1 MKKLILLLVIIPTVN
16 FGQKVG
22 DSICFKTIYNSM
34 YCGTIEKIDSDG
46 YFFNS
51 KRDRVLYL
59 KSSEINSFQTFPYS
73 LNKEEKTKSSLKK
86 PEYDDVPNRISNVV
100 KELENNLID
109 VNKLSSKIGKNV
121 IIFLNDGRELKG
133 KIMKV
138 TYKIDVFGDQHKV
151 IKFLNS
157 NKKMSILTTDIKKVQ
172 EVK

>member
-1 MKKLILLLVIIPTVN
+1 
-16 FGQKVG
+16 
-22 DSICFKTIYNSM
+22 M

-51 KRDRVLYL
+51 KRDKVLYL
-59 KSSEINSFQTFPYS
+59 KSSEINRFQTFPYS
-73 LNKEEKTKSSLKK
+73 LNKEKKTKSSLKNL
-86 PEYDDVPNRISNVV
+86 EYDVPNRISNVV

-121 IIFLNDGRELKG
+121 IIFLKDGRELKG
-133 KIMKV
+133 KIIKV

>member
-1 MKKLILLLVIIPTVN
+1 MKKLILLLVLVPTLN

-22 DSICFKTIYNSM
+22 DSIFFKTIYNSA
-34 YCGTIEKIDSDG
+34 YHGTIEKIDSDG
-46 YFFNS
+46 YFFKS
-51 KRDRVLYL
+51 KRERILYL
-59 KSSEINSFQTFPYS
+59 KNSEINSFQIFPYS
-73 LNKEEKTKSSLKK
+73 LNKEKKTSSSLKNL
-86 PEYDDVPNRISNVV
+86 EYDVPKKISNVV

-121 IIFLNDGRELKG
+121 IIFLKDGRELKG
-133 KIMKV
+133 KIIKV
-138 TYKIDVFGDQHKV
+138 TYKIDVFGDQHKI